1 MDLSGED
8 VDLSAIDSRMLGD
21 SCIDGHQL
29 SVPMGQNIY
38 GLVVN
43 TTLLEKE
50 GLSVPQNRSEFEAV
64 LAALKAKGYTPVQ
77 GPADKIYADLTAG
90 MVFSSL
96 CEGQPVY
103 EALKAGDEEAAGA
116 ALSPAVELV
125 DELVAKGYTD
135 AAVNVEYPEDN
146 YDQAILRFFEGD
158 VPFWMCNT
166 EKVSGMKKRESKS
179 EAFQKA
185 PFSYAFIY
193 PPLGEDGAYCY
204 QEPWFG
210 FAASA
215 SGPHTDYAVEFL
227 RFLATEKEINQMAS
241 VKGIPS
247 VAVKSE
253 VPEIY
258 RNVINEDVAKTSIIN
273 QGEVTPDMVEAWYSG
288 IAKYAAGG
296 YASAQELLEAFLGVC
311 AREMDRK

>member
-1 MDLSGED
+1 MGAGRGGFHDGSLQWNCVPVSDGWPVSAGGDACSG
-8 VDLSAIDSRMLGD
+8 SQ
-21 SCIDGHQL
+21 CWY
-29 SVPMGQNIY
+29 QNH
-38 GLVVN
+38 VKERERN
-43 TTLLEKE
+43 E

-204 QEPWFG
+204 QEP
-210 FAASA
+210 
-215 SGPHTDYAVEFL
+215 
-227 RFLATEKEINQMAS
+227 
-241 VKGIPS
+241 
-247 VAVKSE
+247 
-253 VPEIY
+253 
-258 RNVINEDVAKTSIIN
+258 
-273 QGEVTPDMVEAWYSG
+273 
-288 IAKYAAGG
+288 
-296 YASAQELLEAFLGVC
+296 
-311 AREMDRK
+311 

>member
-38 GLVVN
+38 GLVVD

-166 EKVSGMKKRESKS
+166 EKVSGMKKRDSRKRHFPMRSSIRRLGRTEHTVIRNPGLALRPAHRGLTQITRWSSFVSSLQKRKS
-179 EAFQKA
+179 
-185 PFSYAFIY
+185 IR
-193 PPLGEDGAYCY
+193 
-204 QEPWFG
+204 W
-210 FAASA
+210 
-215 SGPHTDYAVEFL
+215 
-227 RFLATEKEINQMAS
+227 R
-241 VKGIPS
+241 
-247 VAVKSE
+247 
-253 VPEIY
+253 
-258 RNVINEDVAKTSIIN
+258 R
-273 QGEVTPDMVEAWYSG
+273 
-288 IAKYAAGG
+288 
-296 YASAQELLEAFLGVC
+296 
-311 AREMDRK
+311 

>member
-166 EKVSGMKKRESKS
+166 
-179 EAFQKA
+179 
-185 PFSYAFIY
+185 
-193 PPLGEDGAYCY
+193 
-204 QEPWFG
+204 
-210 FAASA
+210 
-215 SGPHTDYAVEFL
+215 
-227 RFLATEKEINQMAS
+227 
-241 VKGIPS
+241 
-247 VAVKSE
+247 
-253 VPEIY
+253 
-258 RNVINEDVAKTSIIN
+258 
-273 QGEVTPDMVEAWYSG
+273 
-288 IAKYAAGG
+288 
-296 YASAQELLEAFLGVC
+296 
-311 AREMDRK
+311 

>member
-1 MDLSGED
+1 MGAGRGGFHDGSLQWNCVPVSDGWPVSAGGDACSG
-8 VDLSAIDSRMLGD
+8 SQ
-21 SCIDGHQL
+21 CWY
-29 SVPMGQNIY
+29 QNH
-38 GLVVN
+38 VKERERN
-43 TTLLEKE
+43 E

-193 PPLGEDGAYCY
+193 PPLGGGRSILLSGTLVWLCGQRIGASHRLRGGVPSFPRYRKGNQSDGV
-204 QEPWFG
+204 G
-210 FAASA
+210 
-215 SGPHTDYAVEFL
+215 
-227 RFLATEKEINQMAS
+227 
-241 VKGIPS
+241 KGNP
-247 VAVKSE
+247 
-253 VPEIY
+253 
-258 RNVINEDVAKTSIIN
+258 
-273 QGEVTPDMVEAWYSG
+273 
-288 IAKYAAGG
+288 
-296 YASAQELLEAFLGVC
+296 VC
-311 AREMDRK
+311 SCKK

>member
-38 GLVVN
+38 GLVVD

-103 EALKAGDEEAAGA
+103 EALKAGDEEA
-116 ALSPAVELV
+116 
-125 DELVAKGYTD
+125 
-135 AAVNVEYPEDN
+135 
-146 YDQAILRFFEGD
+146 
-158 VPFWMCNT
+158 
-166 EKVSGMKKRESKS
+166 
-179 EAFQKA
+179 
-185 PFSYAFIY
+185 FS
-193 PPLGEDGAYCY
+193 C
-204 QEPWFG
+204 
-210 FAASA
+210 
-215 SGPHTDYAVEFL
+215 
-227 RFLATEKEINQMAS
+227 
-241 VKGIPS
+241 
-247 VAVKSE
+247 
-253 VPEIY
+253 
-258 RNVINEDVAKTSIIN
+258 
-273 QGEVTPDMVEAWYSG
+273 
-288 IAKYAAGG
+288 
-296 YASAQELLEAFLGVC
+296 C
-311 AREMDRK
+311 